1 LDKNTIYSV
10 LREKIVLGDY
20 KPGQVL
26 KEKELME
33 EFNIGRTPL
42 RELLIRL
49 NTEGLIEI
57 VPYSGI
63 YVSSVEF
70 QELVDVMEVRRPL
83 IRMAGRLVAERATKE
98 EIEKMKEFLNSK
110 FKDNLSEKELIK
122 LDSEFH
128 DLVNMA
134 THNKILCEML
144 RALRDRVL
152 RLWILPKDKSFTYS
166 FKEDFKKLIS
176 AIEKRDG
183 KLAIKILASHTESF
197 IEKIKAQL

>member
-1 LDKNTIYSV
+1 MNKKDIYSA
-10 LREKIVLGDY
+10 LREKIILGDY

-63 YVSSVEF
+63 YVSSIEF
-70 QELVDVMEVRRPL
+70 QHLVDVMEVRRPL
-83 IRMAGRLVAERATKE
+83 IRIAGRLMAERATKE
-98 EIEKMKEFLNSK
+98 EIEKMKKFLEK
-110 FKDNLSEKELIK
+110 FKDNLPEKQLIK
-122 LDSEFH
+122 LDSKFH
-128 DLVNMA
+128 DMVNMA
-134 THNKILCEML
+134 THNQVLHEML
-144 RALRDRVL
+144 QALRDRVL
-152 RLWILPKDKSFTYS
+152 RLWILPKDKSFAYQ
-166 FKEDFKKLIS
+166 FREDFKRLIW
-176 AIEKRDG
+176 AIEQKDK
-183 KLAIKILASHTESF
+183 KLATNILASHTESF